1 MIPLPLGAVN
11 NSRSFIAIDNLV
23 SFITICALHSKS
35 ANEIFLISDNEN
47 HPTKQLFENIA
58 KAFNKKAIFLPVL
71 VCWMVFL
78 GRLLDK
84 EAEAIRLFSSLIID
98 SSKARGLLDWHPI
111 TTMKEQLSKI
121 TENEKDI

>member
-1 MIPLPLGAVN
+1 
-11 NSRSFIAIDNLV
+11 
-23 SFITICALHSKS
+23 
-35 ANEIFLISDNEN
+35 
-47 HPTKQLFENIA
+47 
-58 KAFNKKAIFLPVL
+58 
-71 VCWMVFL
+71 MVFL